1 MALQTSGTITLN
13 DIHEEANGT
22 ANSLCSINDSDI
34 RALNEGSEKTIN
46 NTTNTTIDFEDFYGA
61 ATGST
66 GGGGDPGGGGG
77 CLAYGTLVEMAN
89 GNFTPIEDIVVGDQV
104 VSYNI
109 TGLGTQEDWYAWAT
123 RYRLFGEKTVS
134 TVVAN
139 RLKTNGAYY
148 LINESLKIT
157 NEHPVLIKRDNQ
169 ISFELIESVNTGDN
183 LLDRDLNWIQINS
196 KVRVEEQINTGDLD
210 VEEVDNYFAGG
221 FLMHNAKGVITD
233 KDDGFGG
240 GFG

>member
-1 MALQTSGTITLN
+1 MALQTSGTISLN
-13 DIHEEANGT
+13 DIHGEVKGLT
-22 ANSLCSINDSDI
+22 STLCTINDTDI
-34 RALNEGSEKTIN
+34 RALNEASGKTIN
-46 NTTNTTIDFEDFYGA
+46 NASDTTIDFFNFYGA
-61 ATGST
+61 VSGST
-66 GGGGDPGGGGG
+66 GGTGGTGGG

-109 TGLGTQEDWYAWAT
+109 TGLGTQEDWYGWST

-169 ISFELIESVNTGDN
+169 ISFELIESVSTGDK

-221 FLMHNAKGVITD
+221 FLMHNARGDVLD
-233 KDDGFGG
+233 KDDGTG